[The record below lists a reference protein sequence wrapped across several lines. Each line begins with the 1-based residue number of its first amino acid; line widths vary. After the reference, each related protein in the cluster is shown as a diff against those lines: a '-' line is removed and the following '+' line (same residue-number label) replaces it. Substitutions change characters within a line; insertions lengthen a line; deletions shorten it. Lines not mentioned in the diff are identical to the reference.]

1 MSPSFSAFA
10 AVSFDIPIGGLL
22 SPNIGENGI
31 LYFESANDAPEVVT
45 PGLFCL
51 CPATEGSCWKPKNK
65 MSREVP
71 LKMIEQTCF
80 LI

>member
-10 AVSFDIPIGGLL
+10 AVSFDIPIGGLV

-31 LYFESANDAPEVVT
+31 YFESANDAPEVVT

-51 CPATEGSCWKPKNK
+51 CPSLNC
-65 MSREVP
+65 
-71 LKMIEQTCF
+71 I
-80 LI
+80 